1 MRRRNE
7 RNHQDGGRPGRHDRA
22 VGAVSVSSDTAYAA
36 EGDKWS
42 DSAVTDWYTDNPDQT
57 SYTIS
62 TPEQLAGLA
71 QLVNGTATSTEGG
84 TSTAVTFEGV
94 KITLAADINLSGK
107 EWTPIGDGA
116 RSDSTYTGDPFK
128 GTFIGGNHTI
138 TGLTISSTTGA
149 NNAIGLFGVIDG
161 GNVSGLTFLNVNIDV
176 STSELAGSVA
186 GLIVGGGV
194 VKNVTIGS
202 ETDKSKIVAAKG
214 VGGIAGRMISAGTVD
229 NCTNYAE
236 ITGTSGNRG
245 GIVGAAYYAPTGDGL
260 NIIGCTNYG
269 AITSTAGGYTGG
281 IVGLSTADVY
291 GCHNEGAV
299 SAVGTSIGGVV
310 GEQKNG
316 GTVEKCTNAGD
327 VSNKSAGT
335 TSAGTGTGGVIGWTR
350 YSNEYDNTRISV
362 IRCSN
367 TGDVT
372 SDSYGV
378 GGIVGLGYHSLSVI
392 GCDSTGTFT
401 GDYMVAGI
409 VGSLQSAADGNVCC
423 SEGCWFVFTGNTAT
437 DVTTVSDGANV
448 DEVLGHWPSSDLNN
462 PATPIPHGSYWTVY
476 GNKYVASG
484 TTTEAVFDG
493 IQSYFV
499 IDVTDSDGTV
509 TRYGYNT
516 LADAVS
522 NAVDG
527 DTITMMADA
536 STEKVTVNKNIT
548 LDLGGH
554 TLTITEANASNRWG
568 LTFESG
574 TSTITN
580 GTIVDERAKDVSTKV
595 AVYVHGTNSTVQL
608 TTSDLTITTYPSTA
622 GGYSYALRVE
632 GNAAAYLNSGTT
644 IEETA
649 NDGATGTVVGVAVFG
664 AQPKADS
671 YTYMTELSVNNGVSI
686 KTSGFAISGNG
697 DGNNGTVITINGGT
711 IESSEVQAIYHP
723 QDGILNING
732 GSITG
737 DTGIEMRAGTLNM
750 TGGEVTGT
758 GNPLVSGTNPGGSTT
773 SGAGIAIVQ
782 HTTAYN
788 IDVTV
793 KDGTVSGYNA
803 VFEKNTE
810 SSTEEELEKVTI
822 SLKGGVFKAIN
833 GGEEPVSIEDAGKV
847 DAAVTG
853 GTYNGDVSK
862 YVPTGQGIE
871 IGDDGTVTP
880 PFSFDYLSMIV
891 VTTQFTVP
899 VTSASGTQVSL
910 TCDDTDVSYDAS
922 TGVFTIDDANNPK
935 TFTITGTVGGYT
947 DTMTVSFMTE
957 LVTSTDTD
965 TGLMAVYVSNP
976 DESALTKLEEYPQVT
991 DWIFMDISR
1000 LDGSTQALTFNFGSA
1015 SDSEEKLFVIHFND
1029 DGTVDYPTVEI
1040 VDGVYKITPSGFS
1053 LFAFG
1058 FYTGEDPTPEPTP
1071 EPEPEPEP
1079 EPTPENPPAG
1089 GDDDESLPPII
1100 RPGTSSSS
1108 ADDDTVTIVACA
1120 AAAAVA
1126 AIMAVF
1132 LIVLYRKD

>member
-1 MRRRNE
+1 MK
-7 RNHQDGGRPGRHDRA
+7 GIVKMAA
-22 VGAVSVSSDTAYAA
+22 VLAVMIVAFGAVSVSSDPAYAA

-42 DSAVTDWYTDNPDQT
+42 DSAVTDWYTDNPGQT

-62 TPEQLAGLA
+62 TAKQLAGLA
-71 QLVNGTATSTEGG
+71 KLVNEGVTPAEG
-84 TSTAVTFEGV
+84 TSTPVTFDDV
-94 KITLAADINLSGK
+94 TITLAANIDLSGK

-116 RSDSTYTGDPFK
+116 RNDSSYNGNPFK
-128 GTFIGGNHTI
+128 GTFDGGDHTI
-138 TGLTISSTTGA
+138 TGLTISTTADA

-161 GNVSGLTFLNVNIDV
+161 GNVSDLTFLSVNINV
-176 STSELAGSVA
+176 PTSELAGTVA

-194 VKNVTIGS
+194 VENVTIGS
-202 ETDKSKIVAAKG
+202 ETDKSKITAAKG
-214 VGGIAGRMISAGTVD
+214 VGGIAGRMIIEGTVE

-245 GIVGAAYYAPTGDGL
+245 GIVGAAYYAPMGDGL
-260 NIIGCTNYG
+260 NIVGCTNHG
-269 AITSTAGGYTGG
+269 TITSTAGGYTGG

-291 GCHNEGAV
+291 DCHNEGTV
-299 SAVGTSIGGVV
+299 GAVGTSIGGIV

-316 GTVEKCTNAGD
+316 GTVEKSTNAGD
-327 VSNKSAGT
+327 VSNKSDET
-335 TSAGTGTGGVIGWTR
+335 TSAGVGTGGIVGWTR

-362 IRCSN
+362 IGCSN

-372 SDSYGV
+372 SDYYGV

-409 VGSLQSAADGNVCC
+409 VGGLQSAADPNVCC
-423 SEGCWFVFTGNTAT
+423 SKGCWFVLTGNTAT

-462 PATPIPHGSYWTVY
+462 PTTPIPHGSYWTVY
-476 GNKYVASG
+476 GNKYVANG

-516 LADAVS
+516 LADAVN
-522 NAVDG
+522 NAVDEN
-527 DTITMMADA
+527 TITMLADA

-554 TLTITEANASNRWG
+554 TLTITETDADASNRWG
-568 LTFESG
+568 LTFASG
-574 TSTITN
+574 YSAITN
-580 GTIVDERAKDVSTKV
+580 GTIVDDRAKDVSTKV
-595 AVYVHGTNSTVQL
+595 AVYVHGTDNTVQL
-608 TTSDLTITTYPSTA
+608 NTSDLIITTYPSTA

-632 GNAAAYLNSGTT
+632 GDAAAYLNSGTT
-644 IEETA
+644 IGETA
-649 NDGATGTVVGVAVFG
+649 NEGATGTVVGVAVFG
-664 AQPKADS
+664 AQEQAES
-671 YTYMTELSVNNGVSI
+671 YSTTTGLTVNNGVSI
-686 KTSGFAISGNG
+686 NTSGYAISGNG

-723 QDGILNING
+723 QDGVLNING

-758 GNPLVSGTNPGGSTT
+758 GNPLVSDTNPGGSTT

-793 KDGTVSGYNA
+793 RDGTVSGYNA

-810 SSTEEELEKVTI
+810 SSTDDELKKVSI
-822 SLKGGVFKAIN
+822 SLKGGEFKAIN
-833 GGEEPVSIEDAGKV
+833 GGTQSVSIEDAGKV

-853 GTYNGDVSK
+853 GTYDGDVSK
-862 YVPTGQGIE
+862 YVPTDQGIVV
-871 IGDDGTVTP
+871 DDGTVTP

-899 VTSASGTQVSL
+899 VTSASGTQVIL
-910 TCDDTDVSYDAS
+910 TCDDADLSYDAS
-922 TGVFTIDDANNPK
+922 TGVFTIDDAKTPK

-947 DTMTVSFMTE
+947 DTMTVSFIAEM
-957 LVTSTDTD
+957 VTSTDAD
-965 TGLMAVYVSNP
+965 TGLMAVSVSNL
-976 DESALTKLEEYPQVT
+976 DESVLTKLEEYPQVT

-1000 LDGSTQALTFNFGSA
+1000 LDGSTQALTFNFGFTST
-1015 SDSEEKLFVIHFND
+1015 DGEQLFVVHFKD
-1029 DGTVDYPTVEI
+1029 DGTEDYPTVEI
-1040 VDGVYKITPSGFS
+1040 VDGVCKITPSGFS

-1058 FYTGEDPTPEPTP
+1058 IYTGEDPTPEPT
-1071 EPEPEPEP
+1071 PEPEPEP

-1089 GDDDESLPPII
+1089 GDDDEDLPPII